1 MSDFQELIQQIIEF
15 RSRRDWK
22 QFHTPK
28 DLAISLA
35 LETSEV
41 LEYFQWKSEG
51 QIKETIKSK
60 KEELGDELADVLYYL
75 LLLSFEFD
83 IDLKQAFIRKM
94 KKNANKYPVEKA
106 KGKNLKY
113 NEL

>member
-15 RSRRDWK
+15 RNRRDWK

-28 DLAISLA
+28 DFAISLA

-51 QIKETIKSK
+51 QIKETNQVK
-60 KEELGDELADVLYYL
+60 KGRA
-75 LLLSFEFD
+75 
-83 IDLKQAFIRKM
+83 RR
-94 KKNANKYPVEKA
+94 
-106 KGKNLKY
+106 
-113 NEL
+113 